1 MSKISKLHVWRRYE
15 DEVVCAFA
23 LAHKTD
29 DSTIKAIAQLLGLT
43 ESQVSFRMRN
53 YIAQRQNPKTDWHVS
68 AQERRVFNALSLI

>member
-1 MSKISKLHVWRRYE
+1 MSKISKLHIWRRYE
-15 DEVVCAFA
+15 DEMVCACV

-29 DSTIKAIAQLLGLT
+29 DTTIKSLANLFGLT

-53 YIAQRQNPKTDWHVS
+53 YIAQRQNLKSDWHVS